1 MKTTNPLAL
10 IGILL
15 MIALI
20 AVSFGCGQGD
30 QVEASTDDTPGDTQA
45 QASDDD
51 KSEEEGDG
59 KSDSKAGAEP
69 GDPDGEKSGEDDE
82 EEEEEEAVPVEV
94 AQLER
99 NEIES
104 ILRFSS
110 NLEAE
115 DQVQV
120 VSQAKRL
127 ARELLVEEGDVV
139 KRNQVLL
146 RLQDDEQRSQLS
158 KVQSQFA
165 KAERDHLRQK
175 KLHEQDLISDQI
187 YSEAVFEY
195 EQQKISVEDAKREL
209 SYTEVRAPIAGTV
222 TQRLVKVGDQVQ
234 IGQHLFDVVDFESIV
249 ARVFVP
255 EKHLHQLRPGLAAR
269 LSTSSGGNA
278 EFAARVDRVSPI
290 VDPRSGTVKVTIAVG
305 AQAGLRPGLYVDVDL
320 VTATHEEALLVP
332 KRAVVYD
339 ADQMFVYRLG
349 DERRVERI
357 FIEPV
362 LADKHFVEPREGLDP
377 GDEIV
382 VAGQAGLKDGA
393 LVSLPGDEK
402 KAEELDEITETAQVT
417 R

>member
-1 MKTTNPLAL
+1 MV
-10 IGILL
+10 
-15 MIALI
+15 ALI

-30 QVEASTDDTPGDTQA
+30 QVEASTDDTRGDTQA
-45 QASDDD
+45 ADDD
-51 KSEEEGDG
+51 RSEGDG
-59 KSDSKAGAEP
+59 DVDSKAGDEAAE
-69 GDPDGEKSGEDDE
+69 DDDEDDE
-82 EEEEEEAVPVEV
+82 DEEPVPVEV

-99 NEIES
+99 NEIEAV
-104 ILRFSS
+104 LRFSS

-115 DQVQV
+115 EEVQV

-127 ARELLVEEGDVV
+127 VRELLVEEGDVV
-139 KRNQVLL
+139 RRDQVLV
-146 RLQDDEQRSQLS
+146 RLQDDEQRSELS

-165 KAERDHLRQK
+165 KAERDYERQK
-175 KLHEQDLISDQI
+175 KLFEQELISDQLF
-187 YSEAVFEY
+187 SEAQFDY
-195 EQQKISVEDAKREL
+195 EQLQISVEDARREL
-209 SYTEVRAPIAGTV
+209 GYTEVRASIAGTV

-234 IGQHLFDVVDFESIV
+234 IGQHLFDLVDFDSIV

-255 EKHLHQLRPGLAAR
+255 EKYLNQLRPGLTAR
-269 LSTSSGGNA
+269 LSTSSSGTA
-278 EFAARVDRVSPI
+278 VFVARVERVSPV

-305 AQAGLRPGLYVDVDL
+305 AQPGLRPGLYVDVEL
-320 VTATHEEALLVP
+320 VTATHDEALLVP

-357 FIEPV
+357 FIEP
-362 LADKHFVEPREGLDP
+362 LLTNKHFVEPREGLDE

-402 KAEELDEITETAQVT
+402 AEDLDEITETAQVT

>member
-1 MKTTNPLAL
+1 MV
-10 IGILL
+10 
-15 MIALI
+15 ALI

-30 QVEASTDDTPGDTQA
+30 QVEASTDDTRGDTQA
-45 QASDDD
+45 ADDD
-51 KSEEEGDG
+51 KSEGDG
-59 KSDSKAGAEP
+59 DVDSKAGDEAAE
-69 GDPDGEKSGEDDE
+69 DDDEDDEDDE
-82 EEEEEEAVPVEV
+82 EPVPVEV

-99 NEIES
+99 NEIEAV
-104 ILRFSS
+104 LRFSS

-115 DQVQV
+115 EEVQV

-127 ARELLVEEGDVV
+127 VRELLVEEGDVV
-139 KRNQVLL
+139 RRDQVLV
-146 RLQDDEQRSQLS
+146 RLQDDEQRSELS

-165 KAERDHLRQK
+165 KAERDYERQK
-175 KLHEQDLISDQI
+175 KLFEQELISDQLF
-187 YSEAVFEY
+187 SEAQFDY
-195 EQQKISVEDAKREL
+195 EQLQISVEDARREL
-209 SYTEVRAPIAGTV
+209 GYTEVRASIAGTV
-222 TQRLVKVGDQVQ
+222 TQRLIKVGDQVQ
-234 IGQHLFDVVDFESIV
+234 IGQHLFDLVDFDSIV

-255 EKHLHQLRPGLAAR
+255 EKYLNQLRPGLTAR
-269 LSTSSGGNA
+269 LSTSSSGTA
-278 EFAARVDRVSPI
+278 VFVARVERVSPV

-305 AQAGLRPGLYVDVDL
+305 AQPGLRPGLYVDVEL
-320 VTATHEEALLVP
+320 VTATHDEALLVP

-357 FIEPV
+357 FIEP
-362 LADKHFVEPREGLDP
+362 LLTNKHFVEPREGLDE

-402 KAEELDEITETAQVT
+402 AEDLDEITETAQVT

>member
-1 MKTTNPLAL
+1 VKTTNPLAI

-15 MIALI
+15 MVALI

-30 QVEASTDDTPGDTQA
+30 QVEASTDDTRGDTQA
-45 QASDDD
+45 ADDD
-51 KSEEEGDG
+51 KSEGDADV
-59 KSDSKAGAEP
+59 DSKAGDEAAE
-69 GDPDGEKSGEDDE
+69 DDDEDDE
-82 EEEEEEAVPVEV
+82 DEEPVPVEV

-99 NEIES
+99 NEIEAV
-104 ILRFSS
+104 LRFSS

-115 DQVQV
+115 EEVQV

-127 ARELLVEEGDVV
+127 VRELLVEEGDVV
-139 KRNQVLL
+139 RRDQVLL
-146 RLQDDEQRSQLS
+146 RLQDDEQRSELS

-165 KAERDHLRQK
+165 KAERDYERQK
-175 KLHEQDLISDQI
+175 KLFEQELISDQLF
-187 YSEAVFEY
+187 SEAQFDY
-195 EQQKISVEDAKREL
+195 EQLQISVEDARREL
-209 SYTEVRAPIAGTV
+209 GYTEVRASIAGTV

-234 IGQHLFDVVDFESIV
+234 IGQHLFDLVDFDSIV

-255 EKHLHQLRPGLAAR
+255 EKYLNQLRPGLTAR
-269 LSTSSGGNA
+269 LSTSSSGTA
-278 EFAARVDRVSPI
+278 VFAAQVERVSPV

-305 AQAGLRPGLYVDVDL
+305 AQPGLRPGLYVDVEL
-320 VTATHEEALLVP
+320 VTATHDEALLVP

-357 FIEPV
+357 FIEP
-362 LADKHFVEPREGLDP
+362 LLTNKHFVEPREGLDE

-393 LVSLPGDEK
+393 LVSLPGDK
-402 KAEELDEITETAQVT
+402 KDEELDEITETAQVT

>member
-1 MKTTNPLAL
+1 MV
-10 IGILL
+10 
-15 MIALI
+15 ALI

-30 QVEASTDDTPGDTQA
+30 QVEASTDDTRGDTQA
-45 QASDDD
+45 ADDD
-51 KSEEEGDG
+51 RSEGDG
-59 KSDSKAGAEP
+59 DVDSKAGDEAAE
-69 GDPDGEKSGEDDE
+69 DDDEDDE
-82 EEEEEEAVPVEV
+82 DDEDEEPVPVEV

-99 NEIES
+99 NEIEAV
-104 ILRFSS
+104 LRFSS

-115 DQVQV
+115 EEVQV

-127 ARELLVEEGDVV
+127 VRELLVEEGDVV
-139 KRNQVLL
+139 RRDQVLV
-146 RLQDDEQRSQLS
+146 RLQDDEQRSELS

-165 KAERDHLRQK
+165 KAERDYERQK
-175 KLHEQDLISDQI
+175 KLFEQELISDQLF
-187 YSEAVFEY
+187 SEAQFDY
-195 EQQKISVEDAKREL
+195 EQLQISVEDARREL
-209 SYTEVRAPIAGTV
+209 GYTEVRASIAGTV

-234 IGQHLFDVVDFESIV
+234 IGQHLFDLVDFDSIV

-255 EKHLHQLRPGLAAR
+255 EKYLNQLRPGLTAR
-269 LSTSSGGNA
+269 LSTSSSGTA
-278 EFAARVDRVSPI
+278 VFVARVERVSPV

-305 AQAGLRPGLYVDVDL
+305 AQPGLRPGLYVDVEL
-320 VTATHEEALLVP
+320 VTATHDEALLVP

-357 FIEPV
+357 FIEP
-362 LADKHFVEPREGLDP
+362 LLTNKHFVEPREGLDE

-402 KAEELDEITETAQVT
+402 AEDLDEITETAQVT